1 MDLEVPNSSLDYDGI
16 TTHYADVQDVNSSSE
31 SSHSGHS
38 DVALLHWRLDYV
50 AAPLI
55 VCVFLIAGGALK
67 LGEFGGRCVFLIAG
81 GALKLGEFVGW
92 CVFLIAGGALKLDEF
107 VGRCRWRNDV
117 MSSTCINNS
126 NVLVTSAPIY
136 RVVKHAGQCMLMF

>member
-1 MDLEVPNSSLDYDGI
+1 MDFEVPNSSLDYDGI

-67 LGEFGGRCVFLIAG
+67 LGEF
-81 GALKLGEFVGW
+81 VG
-92 CVFLIAGGALKLDEF
+92 L
-107 VGRCRWRNDV
+107 CRWRNDV